1 MTLSYPK
8 QLPHYVLAKNTRSGS
23 DIESSSPSSSSSGGK
38 IDHSDDLFDP
48 LYESDEIDDTEYTSD
63 YRQEMI
69 LPLCFCSS

>member
-1 MTLSYPK
+1 MSDLPE

-23 DIESSSPSSSSSGGK
+23 DIDSSSSSSSGK
-38 IDHSDDLFDP
+38 VVNHSDDLFDP

-69 LPLCFCSS
+69 LLCFCSS

>member
-23 DIESSSPSSSSSGGK
+23 DIESSPSSSSSSSGGK

-48 LYESDEIDDTEYTSD
+48 LYESDEIDDEDYAAD
-63 YRQEMI
+63 YRQDR
-69 LPLCFCSS
+69 

>member
-1 MTLSYPK
+1 MSDLHK

-23 DIESSSPSSSSSGGK
+23 DIDSSSSSSSSGK
-38 IDHSDDLFDP
+38 VNHSDDLFDP

>member
-23 DIESSSPSSSSSGGK
+23 DIESSSPSSSFSSGGK

-48 LYESDEIDDTEYTSD
+48 LYESDEIDDEDYAAD
-63 YRQEMI
+63 YRQDR
-69 LPLCFCSS
+69 